1 MTESILHTDGA
12 LKGELLDRSRV
23 NTNHW
28 DYKSSSGRTFSNDY
42 YQYPAMMVPAM
53 LSDLMSIVVETCPNV
68 KSVYDPF
75 VGSGTVQTEAMNLGL
90 DCFGV
95 DVNPL
100 AILLSRCK
108 AGPFLPDQLESK
120 AEDLLSVI
128 EDDTSSRREAK
139 FVGLT
144 KWFQPKVTI
153 ELSKI
158 RRAIRTEED
167 LWARRFFWVVLAETV
182 RRTSNSRTSTF
193 KLHIRTAAEI
203 AARKLSPIEVF
214 ESVLDRNLQL
224 YRAQAEKLKENDLLS
239 RGRYI
244 RSVNA
249 KLGSALDPSSTS
261 GTFDFLVTSPPYGDN
276 VTTVPY
282 GQSSFL
288 PLHWID
294 LSDIDRQASDEFL
307 ESTHEI
313 DGRSLGGRRR
323 DALDALGGL
332 RDASPHLAILFD
344 RLKDKPID
352 RTIRVAAFCRDLH
365 QSISPIL
372 SRLRKDAYMIWVVGN
387 RRVGG
392 EEVNL
397 ANILSDY
404 LRAAGTREVTTLGRE
419 IPSKRM
425 AVKNSV
431 SCTMKKE
438 SILVFRNARQ
448 GAQR

>member
-1 MTESILHTDGA
+1 
-12 LKGELLDRSRV
+12 
-23 NTNHW
+23 
-28 DYKSSSGRTFSNDY
+28 
-42 YQYPAMMVPAM
+42 MMVPAM

-68 KSVYDPF
+68 ASVYDPF

-108 AGPFLPDQLESK
+108 AGPFLPDQLGSK

-128 EDDTSSRREAK
+128 EDDSSSRREAK

-144 KWFQPKVTI
+144 KWFEPKVII
-153 ELSKI
+153 ELSRI
-158 RRAIRTEED
+158 RRAIRTEQD

-193 KLHIRTAAEI
+193 KLHIRTCSDI
-203 AARKLSPIEVF
+203 AARNLSPIEVF
-214 ESVLDRNLQL
+214 ESVLDRNIELC
-224 YRAQAEKLKENDLLS
+224 RAQTEKLRDSGSLS
-239 RGRYI
+239 RGRYVGQV
-244 RSVNA
+244 SA
-249 KLGSALDPSSTS
+249 KLGSVLDSSS
-261 GTFDFLVTSPPYGDN
+261 SLSTFDFLVTSPPYGDN

-282 GQSSFL
+282 GQSSYL
-288 PLHWID
+288 PLQWID
-294 LSDIDRQASDEFL
+294 LLDIDPQATEEFL
-307 ESTHEI
+307 RTTHEI
-313 DGRSLGGRRR
+313 DGRSLGGKQR
-323 DALDALGGL
+323 DVLSVLDGI
-332 RDASPHLAILFD
+332 RETSPDLAFLLD
-344 RLKDKPID
+344 RLRDKPID

-365 QSISPIL
+365 MSVGSIL

-404 LRAAGTREVTTLGRE
+404 LRAAGAIEVITIGRK

-425 AVKNSV
+425 ASKNSV